1 MVARADTY
9 AETSSSA
16 ITLASLVRRR
26 AKRDEISAHLEKLG
40 PSQRLEQVLDVRG
53 GLVGKLYDAVGGGEP
68 LQLTDFVPDGETGTV
83 IFEGRNSLPTF
94 SRFQKR
100 FARVG
105 DTVIGYNHQLVSFA
119 TGPGYFVVRP
129 PTPGEAHPG
138 ELFFDYTTEPP
149 RNLPSGWPTFKPN
162 SAGLSRAVFMNMKDF
177 CRRVGP
183 GILVGKAYKL
193 GVSQNAYFTLTR
205 AF

>member
-9 AETSSSA
+9 AGSSSEP
-16 ITLASLVRRR
+16 TLASLVRRR
-26 AKRDEISAHLEKLG
+26 AKREEIAAHLEKLS
-40 PSQRLEQVLDVRG
+40 PSARLEQVLDVRG
-53 GLVGKLYDAVGGGEP
+53 SLVGKLYDAVGGGEP
-68 LQLTDFVPDGETGTV
+68 LLVTDFVPEGETGTV

-129 PTPGEAHPG
+129 PTPGEAHPD
-138 ELFFDYTTEPP
+138 ELFFDYTTDPP
-149 RNLPSGWPTFKPN
+149 GNLPSGWPAFKPN

-177 CRRVGP
+177 CRRVAP

-193 GVSQNAYFTLTR
+193 GVAQNAYFTLTK